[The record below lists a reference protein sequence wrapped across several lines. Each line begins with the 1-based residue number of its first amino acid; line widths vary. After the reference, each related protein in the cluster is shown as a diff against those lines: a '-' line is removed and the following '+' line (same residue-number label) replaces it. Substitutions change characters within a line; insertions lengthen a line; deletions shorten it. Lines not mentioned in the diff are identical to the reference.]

1 MSSNSETCKDTAV
14 DALKQSVED
23 QKSEKRKR
31 NSVRSKLNKKK
42 KRLRKSE
49 AGEEESNQNGKILN
63 FYLNFIM
70 C

>member
-31 NSVRSKLNKKK
+31 NSERSKLNKKK